1 MTDPADTY
9 EALRWLIV
17 MANRHV
23 PELDRPD
30 NALRMHYLR
39 ELRDELTRAAG
50 K

>member
-9 EALRWLIV
+9 EALRWLIAQ
-17 MANRHV
+17 ANRHI

-30 NALRMHYLR
+30 NALRMHHLR